1 MSFSLTIYQYMNLL
15 YHLHIKRIVFVLSF
29 FFFFSAVEAQ
39 TGPGGVGTNT
49 GAAPLQLWQRAD
61 AITPIPADDTA
72 TDFIDASGHN
82 RHSTNSNGGGDG
94 VRALY
99 RSNIANTF
107 PIVRFNGLN
116 TTAGSQYDDAYSYA
130 ARTVF
135 VVFRA
140 SNITQNTGDLAQL
153 WGDYNPSQAH
163 VAIDARNGN
172 LRGFSFDG
180 GGGEEGR
187 YSLNGANFTG
197 FAADLNTQQWTYG
210 QFEVLSMEFQNNQTM
225 TNQRISTL
233 ATLTTTD
240 HRFGG
245 DLAEVIVYDRVLN
258 PAERIVVQNYLSSK
272 YQGTAL
278 TQNDFYSHDAVTA
291 QPFFHDVVGVGRE
304 TGTNV
309 HLASTSSFV
318 EINAVNTINPNSY
331 LFMGHD
337 NGAIGAYTTTNSP
350 AGYERVARTWR
361 ADVTGTIGTV
371 TFRIDASQL
380 PGGAACQ
387 LNILTDG
394 DNNFTSGAT
403 ITPLTQVGT
412 SSIYQGTLAIPD
424 DVYFTVAQASGAV
437 ISLTANANG
446 NSGEVDLTW
455 NNPGLANFQEY
466 RIYGGLS
473 NNPTNLL
480 ATITDQNTLATTL
493 TGLTNCRLNYF
504 RLVPVTL
511 TDVESPCE
519 GTDTAIPTN
528 GVIPT
533 AMNLTAADPVTSPS
547 PNGQV
552 TLTFDAS
559 GDTEIRQ
566 IRVYR
571 YRNGDPVPA
580 TASIVATSGVN
591 ATTTSVVIP
600 GLFPSPPSTCF
611 RITQV
616 NACGEESPLS
626 GEQCASITVRPED
639 CNDGVDND
647 GDGDIDSG
655 DSDCNECIF
664 QITDPGEFQLFQFK
678 VIPVNGSNIGY
689 QTPIFGDVDGDG
701 ETEIV
706 VLGDN
711 GIISVLNPRNDGNP
725 DVEYTQ
731 TGLRDPD
738 GATSLLTMANVDGDA
753 FIEFF
758 YVTSDNNSPVVSY
771 QYVPGVG
778 FQLEWESDDA
788 AINPIAARRVSNTDR
803 ANTNLTDFNEDGI
816 PEVYTGGTI
825 FNADTGEWLGYVG
838 TGNPDGDPRDT
849 GDPIFQ
855 ISNAADVLPNAFCA
869 DCAGLELLA
878 GNTVYSV
885 NIATNTITSVAVAPV
900 PLTGGFRDAVMSVA
914 DMDNDGDIDAVVSG
928 YGRIYVW
935 DIQTPTLLS
944 NVFDLRAYNPGDF
957 INGVEGV
964 GGANPYSGIPT
975 INDFDNDGRNEFGV
989 TKERGVVMF
998 NDVDTANIAAN
1009 GGNLQPMW
1017 TLATS
1022 DNSGTTGLSSF
1033 DFLGTGFANLVYRD
1047 ENKVRIFQGASGDVY
1062 FNSESPATGPPFPAC
1077 NSGTGMEI
1085 PTIGDVND
1093 DGQTEIVA
1101 SCNGRV
1107 IIYQSSNIPWLPSR
1121 DVWNQVN
1128 YNITNINADLTIPQ
1142 TISPQNFE
1150 ITAPPL
1156 NNYMAQ
1162 RPLSNST
1169 VPFIPA
1175 ADIVAVVD
1183 TVGGAINLGNCPS
1196 EVTFTID
1203 IENQGEADV
1212 TVQYPITFYSGDPR
1226 LSSWSRLTTFTI
1238 NDGLAVDEQREYTYS
1253 FPLTNDPVEVYVV
1266 LNDSG
1271 TDLGPNAISLPNSP
1285 AAECDYDNNFLG
1297 PYTIANCFDPLPIT
1311 LIYFDGED
1319 KIDKVR
1325 LDWATASERDNAYF
1339 EIQRSFDGQDF
1350 VTIDVIQGQ
1359 QISNQTIEYQTY
1371 DYENWTG
1378 TAYYRLKQV
1387 DTDGTPTL
1395 SNTIVFKRD
1404 NNLEI
1409 NIYPNPIS
1417 FGQDLHIEG
1426 LNGEWKAVLY
1436 DMAGRKIQNWTISFD
1451 RQKYTTPFPNLRK
1464 GMYILQLESL
1474 NNNKKEKIIEKI
1486 VVE

>member
-1 MSFSLTIYQYMNLL
+1 MKLL
-15 YHLHIKRIVFVLSF
+15 YTLKQICLLGL
-29 FFFFSAVEAQ
+29 FSIFLCFTSQAQ

-49 GAAPLQLWQRAD
+49 AGAFLQLWQRAD
-61 AITPIPADDTA
+61 AILPIPADGTA
-72 TDFIDASGHN
+72 TDFLDVSGHN
-82 RHSTNSNGGGDG
+82 RHSTNANGAADG

-99 RSNIANTF
+99 QANIANTF
-107 PIVRFNGLN
+107 PVVRFNGLN

-135 VVFRA
+135 VVCRA
-140 SNITQNTGDLAQL
+140 SSTTQNTGDLAQV
-153 WGDYNPSQAH
+153 WGDYNPSQAQ
-163 VAIDARNGN
+163 VALDPRGGGN
-172 LRGFSFDG
+172 NRGFSFDG
-180 GGGEEGR
+180 AGATQAR
-187 YSLNGANFTG
+187 YSINGTNFTG
-197 FAADLNTQQWTYG
+197 FVRNSNAQQWTYD
-210 QFEVLSMEFQNNQTM
+210 QFEVFSVEFQDTQTM

-233 ATLTTTD
+233 ASNFKTD

-258 PAERIVVQNYLSSK
+258 PAELIIVQNYLSAK
-272 YQGTAL
+272 YQTAAL
-278 TQNDFYSHDAVTA
+278 AQNDFYSHDAVTA

-304 TGTNV
+304 TGTNT
-309 HLASTSSFV
+309 HLASTSSFI
-318 EINAVNTINPNSY
+318 EINAVSTINPNSY

-337 NGAIGAYTTTNSP
+337 NGAIGSYTTTNAP

-394 DNNFTSGAT
+394 DNDFTTGAT

-412 SSIYQGTLAIPD
+412 SSIYQGTLAIAPN
-424 DVYFTVAQASGAV
+424 VFFTVAQSIGAV
-437 ISLTANANG
+437 VNLTATANG

-480 ATITDQNTLATTL
+480 ATITDQTTLATTL

-519 GTDTAIPTN
+519 GTDTATPTN
-528 GVIPT
+528 GAIPT
-533 AMNLTAADPVTSPS
+533 AMNLTAATPITSPS

-559 GDTEIRQ
+559 GDPEIRQ

-571 YRNGDPVPA
+571 YRNGDPVPV
-580 TASIVATSGVN
+580 TPSVTFTSGID
-591 ATTTSVVIP
+591 ATTTSVAVA

-616 NACGEESPLS
+616 NACGEESPIS
-626 GEQCASITVRPED
+626 GEQCASITVQPEI
-639 CNDGVDND
+639 CNNGLDDD
-647 GDGDIDSG
+647 GDGNIDCG
-655 DSDCNECIF
+655 DPDCAGIDNCPGCIF

-678 VIPVNGSNIGY
+678 VIPVNGNNIGY

-711 GIISVLNPRNDGNP
+711 GIISVLNPRNDGLP

-731 TGLRDPD
+731 TGLRSPD
-738 GATSLLTMANVDGDA
+738 GATSLLTMGNVDGDA

-758 YVTSDNNSPVVSY
+758 YVTSNANSPVVCY

-778 FQLEWESDDA
+778 FQLEWASDDP

-803 ANTNLTDFNEDGI
+803 ANTNLADFNEDGI

-825 FNADTGEWLGYVG
+825 FNAQTGEWLGYVG
-838 TGNPDGDPRDT
+838 AGNPDGDPRDT

-855 ISNAADVLPNAFCA
+855 ISNAADVLSLADCGGNA

-878 GNTVYSV
+878 GNVVYSV
-885 NIATNTITSVAVAPV
+885 NIATNTITPQRTSPI

-928 YGRIYVW
+928 YGRVYVW
-935 DIQTPTLLS
+935 DIQNETELLS
-944 NVFDLRAYNPGDF
+944 NVFDLRAYNVGDF

-964 GGANPYSGIPT
+964 GGNSPYSGIPT
-975 INDFDNDGRNEFGV
+975 INDFDNDGKNEFGV

-1062 FNSESPATGPPFPAC
+1062 FNSQTAGFPAC

-1085 PTIGDVND
+1085 PTIGDVNN
-1093 DGQTEIVA
+1093 DGQTEIIA

-1121 DVWNQVN
+1121 NVWNQVN
-1128 YNITNINADLTIPQ
+1128 YNITNINGDLTIPA
-1142 TISPQNFE
+1142 TVSPQNFE

-1169 VPFIPA
+1169 IPFIPS
-1175 ADIVAVVD
+1175 ADIVALVD
-1183 TVGGAINLGNCPS
+1183 VDDGAINLGNCPS

-1203 IENQGEADV
+1203 IENQGDADV
-1212 TVQYPITFYSGDPR
+1212 TVQYPITFYSNNPQG
-1226 LSSWSRLTTFTI
+1226 SSWTQLSNFAI
-1238 NDGLAVDEQREYTYS
+1238 NDGLVVGEQREYTYS
-1253 FPLTNDPVEVYVV
+1253 FPLTSDPADVYVV
-1266 LNDSG
+1266 LNDAG
-1271 TDLGPNAISLPNSP
+1271 TSTPGTPISLPNTSV
-1285 AAECDYDNNFLG
+1285 AECDYNNNFLG
-1297 PYTIANCFDPLPIT
+1297 PYTVANCFDPLPIT
-1311 LIYFDGED
+1311 LIYFDGKD
-1319 KIDKVR
+1319 QGNKVR
-1325 LDWATASERDNAYF
+1325 LNWATASEKDNAYF
-1339 EIQRSFDGQDF
+1339 EIQRSFDGQEF
-1350 VTIDVIQGQ
+1350 VTIDVVQGQ
-1359 QISNQTIEYQTY
+1359 KFSTQTREYQTY
-1371 DYENWTG
+1371 DYENWAG
-1378 TAYYRLKQV
+1378 TAYYRLRQV

-1395 SNTIVFKRD
+1395 SNTIVFKR
-1404 NNLEI
+1404 NNDLDI
-1409 NIYPNPIS
+1409 NSYPNPIS
-1417 FGQDLHIEG
+1417 SGQDLHIDG
-1426 LNGEWKAVLY
+1426 LSGEWNAVLY
-1436 DMAGRKIQNWTISFD
+1436 DMAGRKIKNWTISFD

-1464 GMYILQLESL
+1464 GMYILQLEPIS
-1474 NNNKKEKIIEKI
+1474 NNEEGKIIEKI

>member
-1 MSFSLTIYQYMNLL
+1 MNPLYSFMRYKNIFSFI
-15 YHLHIKRIVFVLSF
+15 FLSI
-29 FFFFSAVEAQ
+29 FSCLIAQAQ

-49 GAAPLQLWQRAD
+49 GVAPLQLWQRAD
-61 AITPIPADDTA
+61 AITPIPADGAA
-72 TDFIDASGHN
+72 TDFIDVSGHN

-99 RSNIANTF
+99 QANIANTF
-107 PIVRFNGLN
+107 PIIRFNGLN
-116 TTAGSQYDDAYSYA
+116 TTAGSQYDDAYAYA

-135 VVFRA
+135 VVCRP
-140 SNITQNTGDLAQL
+140 SSTTQNTGDLGQL
-153 WGDYNPSQAH
+153 WGDYDPTQAQ
-163 VAIDARNGN
+163 VAIDARGGGN
-172 LRGFSFDG
+172 NRGFSFDG
-180 GGGEEGR
+180 SGGTQAR
-187 YSLNGANFTG
+187 YSINGANFTG
-197 FAADLNTQQWTYG
+197 FVGNSNVQQWTYN
-210 QFEVLSMEFQNNQTM
+210 QFEVFSVEFQSTQAM

-233 ATLTTTD
+233 AQNFTTD

-245 DLAEVIVYDRVLN
+245 DLAEIIVYDRVLN
-258 PAERIVVQNYLSSK
+258 NAERIIVQNYLSSK

-278 TQNDFYSHDAVTA
+278 TLNDFYSHDAVTA

-304 TGTNV
+304 TGTNT

-337 NGAIGAYTTTNSP
+337 NGNIGTYTTTNSP

-380 PGGAACQ
+380 PGAAACQ

-394 DNNFTSGAT
+394 DNDFTSGAT
-403 ITPLTQVGT
+403 ITPLTQVGAT
-412 SSIYQGTLAIPD
+412 SIYQGTLAIPD
-424 DVYFTVAQASGAV
+424 NVYFTVAQASGAV
-437 ISLTANANG
+437 ISLTATANG

-455 NNPGLANFQEY
+455 TNPGLANFQEY

-480 ATITDQNTLATTL
+480 ATITDQTTLATTL

-528 GVIPT
+528 GAVPT
-533 AMNLTAADPVTSPS
+533 AMNFTAATPVTLPS

-571 YRNGDPVPA
+571 YRNGDPIPPTPSV
-580 TASIVATSGVN
+580 TFTSGIDE
-591 ATTTSVVIP
+591 TTTSVAVA

-616 NACGEESPLS
+616 NACGEESPIS
-626 GEQCASITVRPED
+626 GEQCASITVQPEI
-639 CNDGVDND
+639 CNNSIDDD
-647 GDGDIDSG
+647 GDGNIDCG
-655 DSDCNECIF
+655 DPDCAGIDDCPGCIF

-678 VIPVNGSNIGY
+678 VIPVNGNNIGY

-778 FQLEWESDDA
+778 FQLEWESDDP

-803 ANTNLTDFNEDGI
+803 ANTNLTDFNEDGV

-825 FNADTGEWLGYVG
+825 FNAQTGEWLGYVG
-838 TGNPDGDPRDT
+838 AGNPDGDPRDT

-885 NIATNTITSVAVAPV
+885 NIATNTITPVAVAPI
-900 PLTGGFRDAVMSVA
+900 PLIGGFRDAVMSVA

-989 TKERGVVMF
+989 TKANGVVMF

-1009 GGNLQPMW
+1009 GGDLQPMW
-1017 TLATS
+1017 TLPTT
-1022 DNSGTTGLSSF
+1022 DDSGTTGLSSF

-1047 ENKVRIFQGASGDVY
+1047 QTKVRIFQGASGDVY
-1062 FNSESPATGPPFPAC
+1062 FNSQTSGFPTCA
-1077 NSGTGMEI
+1077 SGTGMEI
-1085 PTIGDVND
+1085 PTIGDVNN
-1093 DGQTEIVA
+1093 DGQTEIIA

-1128 YNITNINADLTIPQ
+1128 YNITNINGDLTVPA
-1142 TISPQNFE
+1142 TITTPNYL
-1150 ITAPPL
+1150 TVAPPL

-1175 ADIVAVVD
+1175 ADIVALVD
-1183 TVGGAINLGNCPS
+1183 VDDGAINLGNCPS

-1203 IENQGEADV
+1203 IENQGDADV
-1212 TVQYPITFYSGDPR
+1212 TVQYPITFYSNDPQG
-1226 LSSWSRLTTFTI
+1226 SSWTQLSNFAI
-1238 NDGLAVDEQREYTYS
+1238 NDGLAVGEQREYTYS
-1253 FPLTNDPVEVYVV
+1253 FPLTSDPADVYVV
-1266 LNDSG
+1266 LNDAGGSTPG
-1271 TDLGPNAISLPNSP
+1271 SPISLPNTSV
-1285 AAECDYDNNFLG
+1285 AECEYNNNFLG
-1297 PYTIANCFDPLPIT
+1297 PYTIANCFDPLPIQ
-1311 LIYFDGED
+1311 LIYFNGQD
-1319 KIDKVR
+1319 KGDKVQ
-1325 LDWATASERDNAYF
+1325 LDWATASEKDNAYF
-1339 EIQRSFDGQDF
+1339 EVQRSFDGQDF

-1359 QISNQTIEYQTY
+1359 KISTQTREYQTF

-1378 TAYYRLKQV
+1378 VVYYRLKQV

-1395 SNTIVFKRD
+1395 SNTIVFRR
-1404 NNLEI
+1404 NNDLDI
-1409 NIYPNPIS
+1409 TIYPNPIS
-1417 FGQDLHIEG
+1417 SGQNLNIEG
-1426 LNGEWKAVLY
+1426 LNGEWKAILY
-1436 DMAGRKIQNWTISFD
+1436 DMAGRSIESWNITFD
-1451 RQKYTTPFPNLRK
+1451 RQTYTTPFPNLQR
-1464 GMYILQLESL
+1464 GMYIIQLESL
-1474 NNNKKEKIIEKI
+1474 DNNEEGKIIKKI
-1486 VVE
+1486 IVE